1 MPTYIVRAR
10 DNKGNLRKTK
20 ISANSPSEARTVLRG
35 QGLYVQKL
43 TEARGVIE
51 TLNSLKL
58 EDLQNSMASV
68 TVKDKAVFSRQFA
81 VMVNAGVAMVRSLG
95 ILADQCPNPK
105 LKKALQE
112 ISADVQQGTNLSDS
126 MRKHP
131 KCFDGLYVSM
141 VQAGEVGGVLDE
153 VMNRLAKLLEDVS
166 RLQNQIKSAMTY
178 PVAVGFIAVTVFL
191 GMTLFLL
198 PIFAKIFE
206 DLDAKLPPFTAFMM
220 GISKFLRTPLYM
232 GILIVTIVAL
242 VIAYKQFY
250 KTKTG
255 RQTMDRFFL
264 KMPLFGDLVQKTA
277 TARFCRT
284 FGALSRSG
292 VPILTALE
300 IVRDTAGNQVIAN
313 AIDAARTEVQ
323 TGGMISLALQREQV
337 FPVMAIQMISI
348 GEETGEIDT
357 MLMKVA
363 DFYEDEVEQAVKA
376 LTSVME
382 PIMIVVLG
390 GMVGSILVAM
400 YLPIFSIMDA
410 IK

>member
-1 MPTYIVRAR
+1 MPTYVVRAR
-10 DNKGNLRKTK
+10 DTKGNPKREK
-20 ISANSPSEARTVLRG
+20 ITANSPSEARTALREK
-35 QGLYVQKL
+35 GLFVQEL
-43 TEARGVIE
+43 TEDRGLLE
-51 TLNSLKL
+51 KLSTLDLKDIQTAL
-58 EDLQNSMASV
+58 TSV

-81 VMVNAGVAMVRSLG
+81 VLINAGVALVRGLG
-95 ILADQCPNPK
+95 VLSDQCPNPK
-105 LKKALQE
+105 LKKALQG
-112 ISADVQQGTNLSDS
+112 ISADVQQGTNLSDA

-131 KCFDGLYVSM
+131 HCFDGLYVSM

-153 VMNRLAKLLEDVS
+153 VMNRLAKLLEDVA

-178 PVAVGFIAVTVFL
+178 PIAVGTIAILIFL
-191 GMTLFLL
+191 GMCIFLL
-198 PIFAKIFE
+198 PIFANIFE
-206 DLDAKLPPFTAFMM
+206 ELDAELPAFTAFMI
-220 GISKFLRTPLYM
+220 GISNFLRSPYVL
-232 GILIVTIVAL
+232 ILVAIL
-242 VIAYKQFY
+242 LLLGFAYRQYY
-250 KTKTG
+250 KTRVG
-255 RQTMDRFFL
+255 RETMDRFFL
-264 KMPLFGDLVQKTA
+264 KMPLFGDLIQKTA

-313 AIDAARTEVQ
+313 AVDEARKEVQ
-323 TGGMISLALQREQV
+323 TGGMISLALQREKV

-376 LTSVME
+376 LTSILE
-382 PIMIVVLG
+382 PIMIVILG

-400 YLPIFSIMDA
+400 YLPIFGIMDA

>member
-1 MPTYIVRAR
+1 MPTYVVRAR
-10 DNKGNLRKTK
+10 DSKGNPRREK
-20 ISANSPSEARTVLRG
+20 ITANSPIEARTALRERG
-35 QGLYVQKL
+35 LFVQELTEDQGLFEK
-43 TEARGVIE
+43 
-51 TLNSLKL
+51 LNSL
-58 EDLQNSMASV
+58 DLKDLKTALTSV

-81 VMVNAGVAMVRSLG
+81 VLINAGVAMVRGLG
-95 ILADQCPNPK
+95 VLSDQCPNPK

-112 ISADVQQGTNLSDS
+112 ISGDVQQGTNLSDA

-131 KCFDGLYVSM
+131 QCFDGLYVSM

-153 VMNRLAKLLEDVS
+153 VMNRLAKLLEDVA

-178 PVAVGFIAVTVFL
+178 PVAVGIIAVLIFL
-191 GMTLFLL
+191 GMCIFLL
-198 PIFAKIFE
+198 PIFANIFE
-206 DLDAKLPPFTAFMM
+206 ELNAELPAFTAFMI
-220 GISKFLRTPLYM
+220 GISNFLRSPYVL
-232 GILIVTIVAL
+232 ILVAAL
-242 VIAYKQFY
+242 MILGFAYRQYY
-250 KTKTG
+250 KTKVG
-255 RQTMDRFFL
+255 RLTMDRFFL
-264 KMPLFGDLVQKTA
+264 KMPLFGDLIQKTA

-313 AIDAARTEVQ
+313 AVDEARREVQ

-376 LTSVME
+376 LTSILE

-400 YLPIFSIMDA
+400 YLPIFGIMDA